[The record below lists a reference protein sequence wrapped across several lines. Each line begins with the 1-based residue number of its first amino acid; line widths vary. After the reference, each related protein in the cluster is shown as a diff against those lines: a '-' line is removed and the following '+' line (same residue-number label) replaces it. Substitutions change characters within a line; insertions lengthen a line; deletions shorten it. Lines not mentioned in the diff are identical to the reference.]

1 MEKELNL
8 NGEFQV
14 QENEEVI
21 NCGEAKLI
29 KTREYEEDGKMY
41 TEETLQLLDP
51 EGRASTI
58 RVKYTSG
65 SSTLQVTF
73 SASGHGSGA
82 WCSYQVGSRIPTA
95 GGDYNIGF
103 STTRYANDIERHFGN
118 VSVAH
123 RVPSSS
129 NEANE
134 YKFYKYIRNS
144 SSQSNPTRTY
154 QWLRYIRGTGTI
166 N

>member
-1 MEKELNL
+1 MKKELNL

-14 QENEEVI
+14 EENEEVI
-21 NCGEAKLI
+21 KCGEAKLI
-29 KTREYEEDGKMY
+29 KAREYEEDGKMY

-51 EGRASTI
+51 DGRASTI
-58 RVKYTSG
+58 RVKYTAGANSI
-65 SSTLQVTF
+65 QVTF
-73 SASGHGSGA
+73 SSSGHGSNV

-95 GGDYNIGF
+95 GGDYNIAF
-103 STTRYANDIERHFGN
+103 STTRYAKDVERHFSN

-123 RVPSSS
+123 RVPAYS

-134 YKFYKYIRNS
+134 YIFYKYIRNS
-144 SSQSNPTRTY
+144 SSQSKPTRTY
-154 QWLRYIRGTGTI
+154 QWSRYLRGTGST